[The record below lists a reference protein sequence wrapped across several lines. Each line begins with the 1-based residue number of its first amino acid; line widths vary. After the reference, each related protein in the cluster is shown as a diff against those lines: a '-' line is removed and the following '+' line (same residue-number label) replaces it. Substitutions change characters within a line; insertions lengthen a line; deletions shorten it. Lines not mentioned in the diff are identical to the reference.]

1 MAADLSGQQ
10 WPGGALVNRQRRCP
24 RPKLWCGTRWAITWV
39 MTAGAVLVV
48 AYHWRD
54 RTVGSRT
61 IYWWLPIIVSLSLML
76 LRSFMRLL
84 AQRGSPSFRGELAR
98 LVWGVVLATTAA
110 GTAAALVFAAPP
122 LPDLERFATGVGGT
136 VVLATAG
143 GWLITSLVWVRIR
156 RTRTL
161 RRATPPGGDA

>member
-1 MAADLSGQQ
+1 M
-10 WPGGALVNRQRRCP
+10 NRQRRCH
-24 RPKLWCGTRWAITWV
+24 RPKLWCGTRWAIVWLL
-39 MTAGAVLVV
+39 TAGAVLVF
-48 AYHWRD
+48 AYRTRD
-54 RTVGSRT
+54 GTIGSRT

-76 LRSFMRLL
+76 LRSFVRLL

-122 LPDLERFATGVGGT
+122 LPNIERFATGVGGT

-143 GWLITSLVWVRIR
+143 AWVIPCVVWARHR
-156 RTRTL
+156 ARTRQETA
-161 RRATPPGGDA
+161 RPGDED

>member
-10 WPGGALVNRQRRCP
+10 WPGGVLVNRQRRCP

-39 MTAGAVLVV
+39 MTAGTVLVV

-61 IYWWLPIIVSLSLML
+61 IFWWLPIITAFSVLVFLDVL
-76 LRSFMRLL
+76 KLR
-84 AQRGSPSFRGELAR
+84 AQRRSSSFGKGLVESLAF
-98 LVWGVVLATTAA
+98 WVVYGGTAV
-110 GTAAALVFAAPP
+110 GTAAALVVAAPP

-143 GWLITSLVWVRIR
+143 AWVIPCVVWARH
-156 RTRTL
+156 
-161 RRATPPGGDA
+161 RARAPQETARPGDED